1 MLKAILY
8 DKDGTLMRFDAFWI
22 PVAKAAITSITD
34 KVAPTPDADKIAD
47 EIGRKIGII
56 NDTVDSK
63 GILCGGTYSQFAQTV
78 NSVFKKYGVPAEVD
92 RHDIERATADNV
104 KAGVVLPVCDDLRAK
119 LKKAREKAKLFVV
132 TTDDRRITEFCLEK
146 LGVSDLF
153 DGIYCD
159 DGKTPHKPD
168 PFAADDIA
176 KKMNAAKNEIFMIGD
191 TATDKKFADNACVP
205 FVFVGNDTEIGEKS
219 AYSADNAGLATEL
232 ILNLL

>member
-1 MLKAILY
+1 M
-8 DKDGTLMRFDAFWI
+8 
-22 PVAKAAITSITD
+22 
-34 KVAPTPDADKIAD
+34 
-47 EIGRKIGII
+47 
-56 NDTVDSK
+56 
-63 GILCGGTYSQFAQTV
+63 
-78 NSVFKKYGVPAEVD
+78 D
-92 RHDIERATADNV
+92 RHDIERATANNV

-119 LKKAREKAKLFVV
+119 LEKAREKAKLFVV